1 MEIVKLEEKSP
12 PMPDFYQ
19 KHNFLLIT
27 ELLLMFLQGL
37 VAQMNMMLIQAFI
50 IKLQKGILLS
60 DSSQFISL
68 KKTKYP
74 YRQKFTQ
81 G

>member
-1 MEIVKLEEKSP
+1 
-12 PMPDFYQ
+12 
-19 KHNFLLIT
+19 
-27 ELLLMFLQGL
+27 MFLQGL
-37 VAQMNMMLIQAFI
+37 VAQMNMMLIQAFR

-68 KKTKYP
+68 KETKYP